1 MPGCVAE
8 LPTPTR
14 LFTVEQANAL
24 LPDILPV
31 VASLREHALAL
42 RAEQAV
48 LDEFAQRAEEMGGV
62 RPTAR
67 EAEAAVHACEHL
79 GQLDDAIGELQAA
92 GVRVKDAERG
102 LLDFPSERD
111 GELIELCW
119 LRRARVGTG
128 TASAGATPSAARFR
142 EDRAG
147 AHVQPWLAGSSEQM
161 PSTFRR
167 RSRAISLGR
176 STVQTQISPPAWC
189 TRCTS
194 NRLTSLRLHD
204 TTCASYSA
212 SSPGARQAY
221 QSRCSWR

>member
-1 MPGCVAE
+1 MPGFVAE

-48 LDEFAQRAEEMGGV
+48 LDELARRAEEMGGV
-62 RPTAR
+62 QPTAR
-67 EAEAAVHACEHL
+67 EADAAVQACEHL
-79 GQLDDAIGELQAA
+79 GSLEDAIGELQAA

-119 LRRARVGTG
+119 LYGEHAVTHWHRIGEGYAQRRQV
-128 TASAGATPSAARFR
+128 
-142 EDRAG
+142 
-147 AHVQPWLAGSSEQM
+147 
-161 PSTFRR
+161 
-167 RSRAISLGR
+167 
-176 STVQTQISPPAWC
+176 
-189 TRCTS
+189 
-194 NRLTSLRLHD
+194 
-204 TTCASYSA
+204 
-212 SSPGARQAY
+212 
-221 QSRCSWR
+221 

>member
-1 MPGCVAE
+1 MPGFVAE

-48 LDEFAQRAEEMGGV
+48 LDELARRADEMGGV
-62 RPTAR
+62 QPTAR

-79 GQLDDAIGELQAA
+79 SALDDAIGELQGA

-119 LRRARVGTG
+119 LYGEHAVTHWHRIGEGYAQRR
-128 TASAGATPSAARFR
+128 
-142 EDRAG
+142 
-147 AHVQPWLAGSSEQM
+147 Q
-161 PSTFRR
+161 RR
-167 RSRAISLGR
+167 RRRRPPRAISRDRSLAPAVAGGVVRADAVDLELSQARDLRRAGR
-176 STVQTQISPPAWC
+176 PSRPRSRSPAAC
-189 TRCTS
+189 RRCTS
-194 NRLTSLRLHD
+194 SRLTSSRWQD
-204 TTCASYSA
+204 TTCAS
-212 SSPGARQAY
+212 
-221 QSRCSWR
+221 

>member
-1 MPGCVAE
+1 MPGFVAE

-48 LDEFAQRAEEMGGV
+48 LDELARRAEEMGGV
-62 RPTAR
+62 QPTAR

-79 GQLDDAIGELQAA
+79 GALDDAIGELQAA

-119 LRRARVGTG
+119 LYGEHAVTHWHRIGEGYAQRR
-128 TASAGATPSAARFR
+128 
-142 EDRAG
+142 
-147 AHVQPWLAGSSEQM
+147 GSSGA
-161 PSTFRR
+161 S
-167 RSRAISLGR
+167 RSRLASL
-176 STVQTQISPPAWC
+176 PPKGESAEC
-189 TRCTS
+189 V
-194 NRLTSLRLHD
+194 
-204 TTCASYSA
+204 SYG
-212 SSPGARQAY
+212 SSPLSGRRWTRLRAPPVAGQKTSSGSILARPAY
-221 QSRCSWR
+221 RGTWELL

>member
-48 LDEFAQRAEEMGGV
+48 LDELAQRAEEMGGV

-67 EAEAAVHACEHL
+67 EAEAAVDACEHL
-79 GQLDDAIGELQAA
+79 GRLDDAIGELQAE

-111 GELIELCW
+111 GELVELCW
-119 LRRARVGTG
+119 LYGEHAVGHWHRIGEGYAQRR
-128 TASAGATPSAARFR
+128 
-142 EDRAG
+142 
-147 AHVQPWLAGSSEQM
+147 
-161 PSTFRR
+161 
-167 RSRAISLGR
+167 
-176 STVQTQISPPAWC
+176 QI
-189 TRCTS
+189 
-194 NRLTSLRLHD
+194 
-204 TTCASYSA
+204 
-212 SSPGARQAY
+212 
-221 QSRCSWR
+221 